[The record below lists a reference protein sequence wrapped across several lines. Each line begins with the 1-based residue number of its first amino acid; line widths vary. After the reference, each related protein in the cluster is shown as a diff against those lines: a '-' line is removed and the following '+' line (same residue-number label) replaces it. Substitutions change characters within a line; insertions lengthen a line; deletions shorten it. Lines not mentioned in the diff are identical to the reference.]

1 MHLRPLDDSTKHII
15 DRGIQ
20 QKNIYNIYKTVFGQK
35 SITKRLFYVQGLKNV
50 WENYFRPNL
59 I

>member
-15 DRGIQ
+15 DRGTQ

-50 WENYFRPNL
+50 WEN
-59 I
+59 